1 MHCELTWPVGIPPPF
16 ERLPVVFLHSRHDR
30 QMYAVMAVQET
41 VKKSTEI
48 WQAPNDA
55 IITG

>member
-16 ERLPVVFLHSRHDR
+16 ERLPVVFLHSRH
-30 QMYAVMAVQET
+30 AVMAVQET